1 MNHLKELIGKDVK
14 QVTNEVSNTYPVGKR
29 VDILSNDI
37 QTEIFVR
44 LVFDSYTLD
53 IYNPIKLAGIISY
66 IELINRKVLKV
77 QESDDKIVLSFEN
90 NAVLFVDM
98 WDESYNGPE
107 AVVLNGPNNL
117 CVVWN

>member
-1 MNHLKELIGKDVK
+1 MNYLKELIGKDVK
-14 QVTNEVSNTYPVGKR
+14 QVTNEVSHTYPVDKR
-29 VDILSNDI
+29 VDILSNDV

-53 IYNPIKLAGIISY
+53 IYNPIKLTGIISY

-77 QESDDKIVLSFEN
+77 QESDDKILLRFEN

-98 WDESYNGPE
+98 RDESYNGPE